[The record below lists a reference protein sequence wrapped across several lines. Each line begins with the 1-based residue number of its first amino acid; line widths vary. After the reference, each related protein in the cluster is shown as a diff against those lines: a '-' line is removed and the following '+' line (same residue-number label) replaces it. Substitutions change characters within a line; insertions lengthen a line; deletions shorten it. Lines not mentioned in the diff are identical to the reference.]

1 MTLFILLYNFAK
13 GTKQSTYMAVAKQ
26 FLKSKPLAKVTFEL
40 SADAVNGAKTVAL
53 AGDFNGWDPSTQ
65 ALKKQ
70 KDGSYKI
77 TVELAVGAEYQ
88 YRYVLDGTTWT
99 NDWAADKYVASG
111 VAGEENSVVVL

>member
-1 MTLFILLYNFAK
+1 MSLFILLYNFAE
-13 GTKQSTYMAVAKQ
+13 GTKQSIYMAVAKQ

-40 SADAVNGAKTVAL
+40 SAEAVNGAKTVAL
-53 AGDFNGWDPSTQ
+53 AGDFNGWDPSAQ

-70 KDGSYKI
+70 KDGSYKT

-99 NDWAADKYVASG
+99 NDWTADKYVASG